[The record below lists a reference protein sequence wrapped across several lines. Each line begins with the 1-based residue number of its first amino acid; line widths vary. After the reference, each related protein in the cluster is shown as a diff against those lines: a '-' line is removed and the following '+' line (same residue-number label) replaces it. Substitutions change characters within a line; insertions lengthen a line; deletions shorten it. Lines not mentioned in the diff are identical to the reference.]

1 MSQPNKRKAKE
12 PKKGAKKQDLSKS
25 PKQGVSMSAQ
35 TPEEKPKGGQ
45 PTQAEDSKPMSSTRK
60 PSDKLGS
67 GTAHK
72 SADSSK
78 VKSASSHSTKPT
90 TATGGKQQ
98 QPQSTMGLGWTKTT
112 PVDTKETS
120 PTKSSMPEASVH
132 KTTEPKLQDKKP
144 TLSAVDQLADTLPS
158 QGPDTSIPKYTG
170 AEVKESSDS
179 KKKAERVGET
189 EESIPPEYRFTEP
202 SDPKDKGKKVP
213 SSTHPETKPKGMSE
227 GDALESLSADFG
239 LGSAAP
245 ISKCSAATSHS
256 AAPQSVLKEIPS
268 KASSAASKSDS
279 KGEDPFDLPAGTL
292 PSEAPDDSGPKYT
305 GPEVKESDVNKKKAE
320 RVGEREE
327 SIPPDYRFKE
337 QPDLKG
343 KDKAASFSTGP
354 GVKPEKKG
362 KGPTDDDVLE
372 SLSADFDL
380 SSSAPV
386 SKCSAA
392 TSHSAVPLSMQKQ
405 TPLQASTAASVSASK
420 NEVKAPLK
428 ASTAATVSAGK
439 SDAKDE
445 DPLDVLAETLPSEAP
460 DNSAPK
466 YTGPEVKE
474 SDADKKKAE
483 RVGETEESIPPDYR
497 FKDQPD
503 SKDKAKGVPSSTGPG
518 ARPKVTEKSMAES
531 DVIKS
536 LSADFAQ
543 TPPAPISKCSAA
555 SSHSAP
561 PLPSQQAPL
570 KAASAA
576 SVSAS
581 KSSAKDKDPV
591 DLLAGMLPSE
601 APDNS
606 APKYTGPAV
615 KESDADKKKAERVG
629 ETEESIPPDYRFKEQ
644 PDPKDKG
651 KVTSS
656 STGPGAKSKKT
667 EKKMTES
674 DVLDSLS
681 ADFVQSSP
689 APVSKCS
696 APVSQSA
703 PPPTSLKQA
712 PLKASTA
719 ATVSAAKSDAKGEDP
734 FGLLA
739 GTLPSEAPDDSGPKY
754 TGPEVKEADAK
765 KKKAERVGETEESI
779 PPDYRFKEQP
789 DPKDKGKV
797 ASSSAGPGAKP
808 PKETDKRMTDDDVLE
823 SLSTDFVRSSPAP
836 ISKCSALPS
845 HSAAPL
851 SVQKEASSKS
861 SKAGPVSP
869 SETGTQAPLKA
880 STAAPVSASQTGTKT
895 PLKASTAVPVSASQ
909 PGTKDEDA
917 FDVLAGTLPSEALDN
932 SAPKYTGPE
941 VKESDAKKKKAER
954 VGETEESIPPDY
966 RFKEQPDHKDK
977 GKGSSSSAGPGAK
990 PKESEKCATEGDALD
1005 SLSADFGLSSQAP
1018 ISKCSAATSHS
1029 AVLPDVPKE
1038 VPLKAST
1045 AASVSAS
1052 QGDTKGEDPFDLLAE
1067 TLPSEAPDNSAPKYT
1082 GPEVKE
1088 ADVTK
1093 KKAERVGE
1101 TEGSIPPDYRFKEQP
1116 DPKDKGKI
1124 ASSSTGPGT
1133 KPKSMSEDDVLES
1146 LSADFV
1152 QSSPATISKCSAP
1165 TSHCAAPPPSLKQ
1178 APVKA
1183 SKAAPVSASQGGT
1196 KGEDPFGMLAETLPS
1211 EAPDNSG
1218 PKYTG
1223 PAVKESDHSKKKPE
1237 LVGETEE
1244 SIPPDYRFIE
1254 QPDPKNKG
1262 KQATSSGP
1270 GAKPKATEKLPSEAE
1285 LIECMASEFDSSTSP
1300 SGAPLSKQKEAGHNT
1315 KSVSKTASAPKTSDV
1330 GPKSPKTKTQPSA
1343 KTARKP

>member
-1 MSQPNKRKAKE
+1 MSSPELPTTQTNTDPQRSGSCFSCFQ
-12 PKKGAKKQDLSKS
+12 GAKKQDLSKS
-25 PKQGVSMSAQ
+25 SKQGVSMSAQ

-45 PTQAEDSKPMSSTRK
+45 PAKAEDSKPMSSTRK

-90 TATGGKQQ
+90 AATGGKQQ
-98 QPQSTMGLGWTKTT
+98 QPQSTMGLGWSKTT

-144 TLSAVDQLADTLPS
+144 MLSAVDQLMDTLPS

-170 AEVKESSDS
+170 PEVKESSDS

-239 LGSAAP
+239 LSSAAP
-245 ISKCSAATSHS
+245 ISKCSAAISHS
-256 AAPQSVLKEIPS
+256 AAPQSALKEIPS
-268 KASSAASKSDS
+268 KASPAASKSDS
-279 KGEDPFDLPAGTL
+279 KGEDPFDLLAGTL

-320 RVGEREE
+320 RVGETEE

-337 QPDLKG
+337 QPALKG

-405 TPLQASTAASVSASK
+405 TPLQASTAASVSA
-420 NEVKAPLK
+420 PLK

-445 DPLDVLAETLPSEAP
+445 DPFDLLAGTLPSEAP

-474 SDADKKKAE
+474 SNADKKKAE
-483 RVGETEESIPPDYR
+483 RVGETEESIPPEYR
-497 FKDQPD
+497 FKDQPG

-518 ARPKVTEKSMAES
+518 ARPKVTEKSMTES

-536 LSADFAQ
+536 LSADFAHN
-543 TPPAPISKCSAA
+543 PPAPISKCSAA

-561 PLPSQQAPL
+561 PLPSQQILTGLLSISSIFFVITIVMFFLAKAPL

-581 KSSAKDKDPV
+581 KSSAKDQDPL
-591 DLLAGMLPSE
+591 DLLAGTLPSE

-629 ETEESIPPDYRFKEQ
+629 ETEESIPPDYRLKEQ

-656 STGPGAKSKKT
+656 STGPGAKSKET

-696 APVSQSA
+696 APMSQSA

-712 PLKASTA
+712 PLKASTS

-734 FGLLA
+734 FDLLA

-808 PKETDKRMTDDDVLE
+808 SKETDKRMTDDDVLE

-836 ISKCSALPS
+836 ISKCSAPTS

-851 SVQKEASSKS
+851 SVQKE
-861 SKAGPVSP
+861 
-869 SETGTQAPLKA
+869 TPLKA
-880 STAAPVSASQTGTKT
+880 STAAPVSASQTGTK
-895 PLKASTAVPVSASQ
+895 
-909 PGTKDEDA
+909 DEDP
-917 FDVLAGTLPSEALDN
+917 FDLLAGTLPSEAPDN

-954 VGETEESIPPDY
+954 MGETEESIPPDY
-966 RFKEQPDHKDK
+966 RFKEQPNLKDK

-1029 AVLPDVPKE
+1029 AVPHDVPKE

-1124 ASSSTGPGT
+1124 ASSSTGPGA

-1223 PAVKESDHSKKKPE
+1223 PAVKETDHSKKKPE

-1262 KQATSSGP
+1262 KQTTSSSGP

-1300 SGAPLSKQKEAGHNT
+1300 SGAPLSKQKE
-1315 KSVSKTASAPKTSDV
+1315 
-1330 GPKSPKTKTQPSA
+1330 TKTQPSA
-1343 KTARKP
+1343 KKAHKP

>member
-1 MSQPNKRKAKE
+1 MSSPELPTTQTNTDPQRSGSCFSCFQ
-12 PKKGAKKQDLSKS
+12 GAKKQDLSKS
-25 PKQGVSMSAQ
+25 SKQGVSMSAQ

-45 PTQAEDSKPMSSTRK
+45 PAKAEDSKPMSSTRK

-90 TATGGKQQ
+90 AATGGKQQ
-98 QPQSTMGLGWTKTT
+98 QPQSTMGLGWSKTT

-144 TLSAVDQLADTLPS
+144 MLSAVDQLMDTLPS

-170 AEVKESSDS
+170 PEVKESSDS

-239 LGSAAP
+239 LSSAAP
-245 ISKCSAATSHS
+245 ISKCSAAISHS
-256 AAPQSVLKEIPS
+256 AAPQSALKEIPS
-268 KASSAASKSDS
+268 KASPAASKSDS
-279 KGEDPFDLPAGTL
+279 KGEDPFDLLAGTL

-320 RVGEREE
+320 RVGETEE

-337 QPDLKG
+337 QPALKG

-405 TPLQASTAASVSASK
+405 
-420 NEVKAPLK
+420 APLK

-445 DPLDVLAETLPSEAP
+445 DPFDLLAGTLPSEAP

-474 SDADKKKAE
+474 SNADKKKAE
-483 RVGETEESIPPDYR
+483 RVGETEESIPPEYR
-497 FKDQPD
+497 FKDQPG

-518 ARPKVTEKSMAES
+518 ARPKVTEKSMTES

-536 LSADFAQ
+536 LSADFAHN
-543 TPPAPISKCSAA
+543 PPAPISKCSAA

-581 KSSAKDKDPV
+581 KSSAKDQDPL
-591 DLLAGMLPSE
+591 DLLAGTLPSE

-629 ETEESIPPDYRFKEQ
+629 ETEESIPPDYRLKEQ

-656 STGPGAKSKKT
+656 STGPGAKSKET

-696 APVSQSA
+696 APMSQSA

-712 PLKASTA
+712 PLKASTS

-734 FGLLA
+734 FDLLA

-808 PKETDKRMTDDDVLE
+808 SKETDKRMTDDDVLE

-836 ISKCSALPS
+836 ISKCSAPTS

-851 SVQKEASSKS
+851 SVQKE
-861 SKAGPVSP
+861 
-869 SETGTQAPLKA
+869 TPLKA
-880 STAAPVSASQTGTKT
+880 STAAPVSASQTGTK
-895 PLKASTAVPVSASQ
+895 
-909 PGTKDEDA
+909 DEDP
-917 FDVLAGTLPSEALDN
+917 FDLLAGTLPSEAPDN

-954 VGETEESIPPDY
+954 MGETEESIPPDY
-966 RFKEQPDHKDK
+966 RFKEQPNLKDK

-1029 AVLPDVPKE
+1029 AVPHDVPKE

-1124 ASSSTGPGT
+1124 ASSSTGPGA

-1223 PAVKESDHSKKKPE
+1223 PAVKETDHSKKKPE

-1262 KQATSSGP
+1262 KQTTSSSGP

-1343 KTARKP
+1343 KKAHKP

>member
-1 MSQPNKRKAKE
+1 MSQSVAFVRR
-12 PKKGAKKQDLSKS
+12 DF
-25 PKQGVSMSAQ
+25 VSL
-35 TPEEKPKGGQ
+35 EEKPKGGQ
-45 PTQAEDSKPMSSTRK
+45 PAKAEDSKPMSSTRK

-90 TATGGKQQ
+90 AAPGGKQQ
-98 QPQSTMGLGWTKTT
+98 QPQSTMGLGWSKTT
-112 PVDTKETS
+112 TVDTKETS

-144 TLSAVDQLADTLPS
+144 MLSAVDQLVDTLPS

-170 AEVKESSDS
+170 PEVKESSDS

-202 SDPKDKGKKVP
+202 SDPKDKGKTVP

-239 LGSAAP
+239 LSSAAP
-245 ISKCSAATSHS
+245 ISKCSAAISHS

-268 KASSAASKSDS
+268 KASPAASKGDS
-279 KGEDPFDLPAGTL
+279 KGDDPFDLLAGTL

-320 RVGEREE
+320 RVGETEE

-343 KDKAASFSTGP
+343 KAASFSTGP

-362 KGPTDDDVLE
+362 KGPTDDDILE

-445 DPLDVLAETLPSEAP
+445 DPFDLLAGTLPSEAP

-474 SDADKKKAE
+474 SNADKKKAE

-497 FKDQPD
+497 LKDQPD

-518 ARPKVTEKSMAES
+518 ARPKVTEKSMTES

-536 LSADFAQ
+536 LSADFAHN
-543 TPPAPISKCSAA
+543 PPAPISKCSAA

-561 PLPSQQAPL
+561 PLPSQQILTGLLSISSIFFVITIVMFFLAKAPL

-581 KSSAKDKDPV
+581 KSSAKDKDPL
-591 DLLAGMLPSE
+591 DLLAGTLPTE

-629 ETEESIPPDYRFKEQ
+629 ETEESIPPDYRLEEQ
-644 PDPKDKG
+644 PDPKGKG

-656 STGPGAKSKKT
+656 STGPGAKSKET

-734 FGLLA
+734 FDLLA

-836 ISKCSALPS
+836 ISKCSAPTS

-851 SVQKEASSKS
+851 SVQKE
-861 SKAGPVSP
+861 
-869 SETGTQAPLKA
+869 TPLKA
-880 STAAPVSASQTGTKT
+880 STAAPVSASQPGTKT
-895 PLKASTAVPVSASQ
+895 PLKASTAVPISASQ
-909 PGTKDEDA
+909 PGTKDEDP
-917 FDVLAGTLPSEALDN
+917 FDLLAGTLPSEAPDN

-954 VGETEESIPPDY
+954 MGETEESIPPDY

-977 GKGSSSSAGPGAK
+977 SKGSSSSAGPGAK

-1029 AVLPDVPKE
+1029 AVPHDVPKE

-1067 TLPSEAPDNSAPKYT
+1067 TLPSEAPDSAPKYT

-1124 ASSSTGPGT
+1124 ASSSTGPGA

-1223 PAVKESDHSKKKPE
+1223 PAVKETDHSKKKPE

-1262 KQATSSGP
+1262 KQATSSSGP

-1285 LIECMASEFDSSTSP
+1285 LIECMASEFDSSASP

-1315 KSVSKTASAPKTSDV
+1315 KSVSKTASEPKTSDV

-1343 KTARKP
+1343 KKAHKP

>member
-1 MSQPNKRKAKE
+1 
-12 PKKGAKKQDLSKS
+12 
-25 PKQGVSMSAQ
+25 
-35 TPEEKPKGGQ
+35 
-45 PTQAEDSKPMSSTRK
+45 
-60 PSDKLGS
+60 
-67 GTAHK
+67 
-72 SADSSK
+72 
-78 VKSASSHSTKPT
+78 
-90 TATGGKQQ
+90 
-98 QPQSTMGLGWTKTT
+98 
-112 PVDTKETS
+112 
-120 PTKSSMPEASVH
+120 
-132 KTTEPKLQDKKP
+132 
-144 TLSAVDQLADTLPS
+144 
-158 QGPDTSIPKYTG
+158 
-170 AEVKESSDS
+170 
-179 KKKAERVGET
+179 
-189 EESIPPEYRFTEP
+189 
-202 SDPKDKGKKVP
+202 
-213 SSTHPETKPKGMSE
+213 GMSE

-239 LGSAAP
+239 LSSAAP
-245 ISKCSAATSHS
+245 ISKCSAAISHS
-256 AAPQSVLKEIPS
+256 AAPQSALKEIPS
-268 KASSAASKSDS
+268 KASPAASKSDS
-279 KGEDPFDLPAGTL
+279 KGEDPFDLLAGTL

-320 RVGEREE
+320 RVGETEE

-337 QPDLKG
+337 QPALKG

-405 TPLQASTAASVSASK
+405 TPLQASTAASVSA
-420 NEVKAPLK
+420 PLK

-445 DPLDVLAETLPSEAP
+445 DPFDLLAGTLPSEAP

-474 SDADKKKAE
+474 SNADKKKAE
-483 RVGETEESIPPDYR
+483 RVGETEESIPPEYR
-497 FKDQPD
+497 FKDQPG

-518 ARPKVTEKSMAES
+518 ARPKVTEKSMTES

-536 LSADFAQ
+536 LSADFAHN
-543 TPPAPISKCSAA
+543 PPAPISKCSAA

-581 KSSAKDKDPV
+581 KSSAKDQDPL
-591 DLLAGMLPSE
+591 DLLAGTLPSE

-656 STGPGAKSKKT
+656 STGPGAKSKET

-696 APVSQSA
+696 APMSQSA

-712 PLKASTA
+712 PLKASTS

-734 FGLLA
+734 FDLLA

-808 PKETDKRMTDDDVLE
+808 SKETDKRMTDDDVLE

-836 ISKCSALPS
+836 ISKCSAPTS

-851 SVQKEASSKS
+851 SVQKE
-861 SKAGPVSP
+861 
-869 SETGTQAPLKA
+869 TPLKA
-880 STAAPVSASQTGTKT
+880 STAAPVSASQTGTK
-895 PLKASTAVPVSASQ
+895 
-909 PGTKDEDA
+909 DEDP
-917 FDVLAGTLPSEALDN
+917 FDLLAGTLPSEAPDN

-954 VGETEESIPPDY
+954 MGETEESIPPDY
-966 RFKEQPDHKDK
+966 RFKEQPNLKDK

-1029 AVLPDVPKE
+1029 AVPHDVPKE

-1124 ASSSTGPGT
+1124 ASSSTGPGA

-1223 PAVKESDHSKKKPE
+1223 PAVKETDHSKKKPE
-1237 LVGETEE
+1237 PVGETEE

-1262 KQATSSGP
+1262 KQTTSSSGP

-1343 KTARKP
+1343 KKAHKP

>member
-1 MSQPNKRKAKE
+1 MSSPELPTTQTNTDPQRSGSCFSCFQ
-12 PKKGAKKQDLSKS
+12 GAKKQDLSKS
-25 PKQGVSMSAQ
+25 SKQGVSMSAQ

-45 PTQAEDSKPMSSTRK
+45 PAKAEDSKPMSSTRK

-90 TATGGKQQ
+90 AATGGKQQ
-98 QPQSTMGLGWTKTT
+98 QPQSTMGLGWSKTT

-144 TLSAVDQLADTLPS
+144 MLSAVDQLMDTLPS

-170 AEVKESSDS
+170 PEVKESSDS

-239 LGSAAP
+239 LSSAAP
-245 ISKCSAATSHS
+245 ISKCSAAISHS
-256 AAPQSVLKEIPS
+256 AAPQSALKEIPS
-268 KASSAASKSDS
+268 KASPAASKSDS
-279 KGEDPFDLPAGTL
+279 KGEDPFDLLAGTL

-320 RVGEREE
+320 RVGETEE

-337 QPDLKG
+337 QPALKG

-405 TPLQASTAASVSASK
+405 TPLQASTAASVSA
-420 NEVKAPLK
+420 PLK

-445 DPLDVLAETLPSEAP
+445 DPFDLLAGTLPSEAP

-474 SDADKKKAE
+474 SNADKKKAE
-483 RVGETEESIPPDYR
+483 RVGETEESIPPEYR
-497 FKDQPD
+497 FKDQPG

-518 ARPKVTEKSMAES
+518 ARPKVTEKSMTES

-536 LSADFAQ
+536 LSADFAHN
-543 TPPAPISKCSAA
+543 PPAPISKCSAA

-581 KSSAKDKDPV
+581 KSSAKDQDPL
-591 DLLAGMLPSE
+591 DLLAGTLPSE

-629 ETEESIPPDYRFKEQ
+629 ETEESIPPDYRLKEQ

-656 STGPGAKSKKT
+656 STGPGAKSKET

-696 APVSQSA
+696 APMSQSA

-712 PLKASTA
+712 PLKASTS

-734 FGLLA
+734 FDLLA

-808 PKETDKRMTDDDVLE
+808 SKETDKRMTDDDVLE

-836 ISKCSALPS
+836 ISKCSAPTS

-851 SVQKEASSKS
+851 SVQKE
-861 SKAGPVSP
+861 
-869 SETGTQAPLKA
+869 TPLKA
-880 STAAPVSASQTGTKT
+880 STAAPVSASQTGTK
-895 PLKASTAVPVSASQ
+895 
-909 PGTKDEDA
+909 DEDP
-917 FDVLAGTLPSEALDN
+917 FDLLAGTLPSEAPDN

-954 VGETEESIPPDY
+954 MGETEESIPPDY
-966 RFKEQPDHKDK
+966 RFKEQPNLKDK

-1029 AVLPDVPKE
+1029 AVPHDVPKE

-1124 ASSSTGPGT
+1124 ASSSTGPGA

-1223 PAVKESDHSKKKPE
+1223 PAVKETDHSKKKPE

-1262 KQATSSGP
+1262 KQTTSSSGP

-1343 KTARKP
+1343 KKAHKP